1 MTFKEAAYFILK
13 REKRPMTAREIVE
26 IALKEKLIKTSSKS
40 PDRDLAIQIYDDIRL
55 NGENSPFVKV
65 GRGLFGLRE
74 FYEQKREET
83 VGEVQH
89 LIRRLEETQ
98 YRSNSPSEFEEV
110 LKEAFSFLGFETE
123 LKGEPGN
130 TDVVLKAKIGRDES
144 YTVNVDG
151 KTSRSGKISD
161 VQIDWLS
168 LEDHREKTKA
178 NFIVVVGPDFSKGNV
193 EKRAQKSGVV
203 LLKVKDL
210 IELLKEHARY
220 PFNLLEL
227 KRLFE
232 TPGNADYV
240 VEEIIRSHRDRT
252 NFLENL
258 KLIVEEMENL
268 QSLLGYFSVDSLVAR
283 TELGPQMIKSVIDLL
298 NSPLIKAVEE
308 VSDGKYVLVIPK
320 KELSKLFGRLASACE
335 QEKEQKEQDDVK
347 NKLVKNELTKDELIK
362 YLSRT
367 ERVPTV
373 LREILLPLC
382 LKHGV
387 VSREMIKEELVV
399 RKMAQN
405 LGQAGLVL
413 STVSKAIGENELLE
427 SIIAYDKFK
436 PWKKDNFR
444 LKEEYKE
451 MVHAVIEELKR
462 KERPKTDLK
471 NGLVEYLSRTE
482 RVPTVLREIL
492 LPLCLKYDVVS
503 REMVK
508 KELVLRKMA
517 KDLGQAGLV
526 LSTVS
531 AMIGRDELLGA
542 IIMYDKPKPWK
553 KDNFRLKEEYK
564 GLVQEVIEELKEIKG
579 NAQQKA

>member
-283 TELGPQMIKSVIDLL
+283 TELGP
-298 NSPLIKAVEE
+298 
-308 VSDGKYVLVIPK
+308 
-320 KELSKLFGRLASACE
+320 
-335 QEKEQKEQDDVK
+335 
-347 NKLVKNELTKDELIK
+347 
-362 YLSRT
+362 
-367 ERVPTV
+367 
-373 LREILLPLC
+373 
-382 LKHGV
+382 
-387 VSREMIKEELVV
+387 
-399 RKMAQN
+399 
-405 LGQAGLVL
+405 
-413 STVSKAIGENELLE
+413 
-427 SIIAYDKFK
+427 
-436 PWKKDNFR
+436 
-444 LKEEYKE
+444 
-451 MVHAVIEELKR
+451 
-462 KERPKTDLK
+462 
-471 NGLVEYLSRTE
+471 
-482 RVPTVLREIL
+482 
-492 LPLCLKYDVVS
+492 
-503 REMVK
+503 
-508 KELVLRKMA
+508 
-517 KDLGQAGLV
+517 
-526 LSTVS
+526 
-531 AMIGRDELLGA
+531 
-542 IIMYDKPKPWK
+542 
-553 KDNFRLKEEYK
+553 
-564 GLVQEVIEELKEIKG
+564 
-579 NAQQKA
+579 